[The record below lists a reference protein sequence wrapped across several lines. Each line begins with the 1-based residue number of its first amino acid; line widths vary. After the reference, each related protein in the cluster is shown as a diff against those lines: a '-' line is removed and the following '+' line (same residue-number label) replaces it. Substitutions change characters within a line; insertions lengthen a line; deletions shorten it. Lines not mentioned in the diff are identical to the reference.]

1 MLFNSYIFIFLFL
14 PLCLVG
20 FYSLQNRQATLAK
33 VWLTCFSLWFYG
45 YFNQT
50 YLLIMICSI
59 IGNYFVHCL
68 IVNARNIELCKK
80 RSGQGENIL
89 IAGVIL
95 NLLVLFYFKYLDF
108 FLENVNNL
116 FGSSFPL
123 KHILLPLGIS
133 FFTFQQI
140 SFLVDTYRGEL
151 KVYNEVT
158 LGEGKAAKESS
169 SLNNCDEKEEKP
181 ISFLDYALFVSF
193 FPQLIAG
200 PIVVHEEMIPQ
211 FNRIGKD
218 NRSKEEKLEI
228 FTKGVYVFVLGL
240 AKKVLIADTFGI
252 AVDLAY
258 SNVNAINGI
267 ESLITILFYSLQLYF
282 DFSGYCDMAKGIA
295 GMFGM
300 SIANNF
306 NSPYKASNIVEF
318 WKRWHITLSR
328 FFTKNIYIPLG
339 GNRKGEGRMYL
350 NYLIVFFLSGLW
362 HGAGWNFILWGMMHG
377 ALYVVTKW
385 WLAKEKQ
392 KVNENANKI
401 LSDIKRET
409 EHLQM
414 KEINKYNSNDIRLG
428 KSRIKKIQ
436 GCVGTFLYVSVAWVY
451 FRASSVEQANTLLM
465 NVFTKP
471 FALPGD
477 GFADA
482 FNLGEF
488 WYILKIL
495 KVAALPYAKY
505 YIMILFSVVV
515 VAITFI
521 GKNIDELAEKFK
533 PTIWN
538 AIVTAVLFIWCVVSL
553 SGVSTFLYFNF

>member
-14 PLCLVG
+14 PLCLAG
-20 FYSLQNRQATLAK
+20 FYILQNRQATLAK

-59 IGNYFVHCL
+59 IGNYFIHCK
-68 IVNARNIELCKK
+68 IVEARDEKNDIQIKMNFQGSGSETKQSRIIN
-80 RSGQGENIL
+80 RSRDIM
-89 IAGVIL
+89 IIGVAL
-95 NLLVLFYFKYLDF
+95 NLLVLFYFKYFDF
-108 FLENVNNL
+108 FIVNVNSV
-116 FGSSFPL
+116 FGSSISM
-123 KHILLPLGIS
+123 KNILLPLGIS

-151 KVYNEVT
+151 N
-158 LGEGKAAKESS
+158 AI
-169 SLNNCDEKEEKP
+169 SLV
-181 ISFLDYALFVSF
+181 DYALFVSF

-200 PIVVHEEMIPQ
+200 PIVIHEEMLPQ
-211 FNRIGKD
+211 FARIGND
-218 NRSKEEKLEI
+218 IRSKEEKMEV

-240 AKKVLIADTFGI
+240 AKKVLIADTFGV

-258 SNVNAINGI
+258 GNVNAINGF

-300 SIANNF
+300 KIANNF
-306 NSPYKASNIVEF
+306 NSPYKAVNIVDF

-339 GNRKGEGRMYL
+339 GNRKGKARMYL

-377 ALYVVTKW
+377 VLYVVTKW
-385 WLAKEKQ
+385 WQENKKKTYVINTKKERIDA
-392 KVNENANKI
+392 VNRKEMKSFFQNNKSEGWKAGVLQI
-401 LSDIKRET
+401 LSCI
-409 EHLQM
+409 L
-414 KEINKYNSNDIRLG
+414 
-428 KSRIKKIQ
+428 
-436 GCVGTFLYVSVAWVY
+436 TFVYVSIAWVY
-451 FRASSVEQANTLLM
+451 FRASDVEQANTLLM
-465 NVFTKP
+465 NIFNKPWAFPGSGFT
-471 FALPGD
+471 
-477 GFADA
+477 DA

-495 KVAALPYAKY
+495 KITSLPYAKY
-505 YIMILFSVVV
+505 YIMILFYLAAVL
-515 VAITFI
+515 ITFC

-533 PTIWN
+533 PTIFN
-538 AIVTAVLFIWCVVSL
+538 AVVTAVLFIWCVVSL

>member
-14 PLCLVG
+14 PLCLMG
-20 FYSLQNRQATLAK
+20 FYILQNRQATLAK

-45 YFNQT
+45 YFNRS

-59 IGNYFVHCL
+59 LGNYLVHRC
-68 IVNARNIELCKK
+68 I
-80 RSGQGENIL
+80 
-89 IAGVIL
+89 IAGRNSINGKMTRHIIITGVAL
-95 NLLVLFYFKYLDF
+95 NLSVLFYFKYFDF
-108 FLENVNNL
+108 FIDNINSL

-123 KHILLPLGIS
+123 KNILLPLGIS

-151 KVYNEVT
+151 DEV
-158 LGEGKAAKESS
+158 
-169 SLNNCDEKEEKP
+169 
-181 ISFLDYALFVSF
+181 SFVDYSLFVSF

-211 FNRIGKD
+211 FNRIGND
-218 NRSKEEKLEI
+218 SRSKEEKMEI
-228 FTKGVYVFVLGL
+228 FIKGVYVFVLGL
-240 AKKVLIADTFGI
+240 AKKILIADTFGV

-258 SNVNAINGI
+258 SNVNAINGF

-300 SIANNF
+300 HIANNF
-306 NSPYKASNIVEF
+306 DSPYKAINILDF

-377 ALYVVTKW
+377 VLYVVTKW
-385 WLAKEKQ
+385 WTKQ
-392 KVNENANKI
+392 KETHVIEKSVDEGGKI
-401 LSDIKRET
+401 TLV
-409 EHLQM
+409 
-414 KEINKYNSNDIRLG
+414 
-428 KSRIKKIQ
+428 KK
-436 GCVGTFLYVSVAWVY
+436 GMFKVLACLLTFTYVSIAWVY
-451 FRASSVEQANTLLM
+451 FRASDVTQANTLLM
-465 NVFTKP
+465 NIFTKQW
-471 FALPGD
+471 ALPGS
-477 GFADA
+477 GFTDA

-488 WYILKIL
+488 WYVLKIFKL
-495 KVAALPYAKY
+495 AALPYAKY
-505 YIMILFSVVV
+505 YIMILFSAFTIVV
-515 VAITFI
+515 TFF
-521 GKNIDELAEKFK
+521 GKNVDELAKEFK
-533 PTIWN
+533 PTVMN
-538 AIVTAVLFIWCVVSL
+538 ATITAVLFLWCVVSL